1 VAASCH
7 SAQEL
12 ERAALLACDF
22 AVFGPVRA
30 TASHPG
36 AAGIGWD
43 GFASAVGVPP
53 LPVFGLGGL
62 SRGDLDRARQAG
74 AHGIAAIRA
83 AWEN

>member
-1 VAASCH
+1 V
-7 SAQEL
+7 L
-12 ERAALLACDF
+12 
-22 AVFGPVRA
+22 A
-30 TASHPG
+30 TATHPG